1 MDNMEITMMREASFS
16 FLLTSDCD
24 TMELPKVSTP
34 MSEAPPALVWAW
46 SGLRRENS
54 LFGASFGNSF
64 TLSREQSKE
73 HSFSFDLAGPTDL
86 SGPATNDTCVS
97 EAETETCES
106 MSDDIDSLMGKL
118 AQQPESSCNE
128 PEQLPATVCN
138 AVEQQSSSLKRKFAE
153 ETLVLDYCYDQ
164 TKRPKQA
171 GGGSKRGA
179 HVRERPQMQQ
189 TARDGQRHWGEKVVE
204 LRNRWTELRMWEQ
217 HDEFHN
223 QIKMCTRLHIKSQH
237 ECLLRQLQLA
247 LVEGLIVVPQELTF
261 SADDCNSFLGWT
273 GFAIVPERGAE
284 FRRRIEDMFAHPPQ
298 DKTLNNTLRRAG
310 LVPQRG
316 WGEAWS
322 GYGAFVFNQEKR
334 AHYSGRE

>member
-1 MDNMEITMMREASFS
+1 MVREPSFS

-24 TMELPKVSTP
+24 AMELPKVSTP
-34 MSEAPPALVWAW
+34 TNEAPPALIWAW
-46 SGLRRENS
+46 SGLKWDNS

-64 TLSREQSKE
+64 SLSREQSRE
-73 HSFSFDLAGPTDL
+73 HFGFELAGPTDL
-86 SGPATNDTCVS
+86 AGPATNDTSVS
-97 EAETETCES
+97 EAETEACES
-106 MSDDIDSLMGKL
+106 ISDDIDLL
-118 AQQPESSCNE
+118 ALEEPALQPQLYCNE
-128 PEQLPATVCN
+128 PAQRPTMAYD
-138 AVEQQSSSLKRKFAE
+138 AFEQQATSLKRKFEATE
-153 ETLVLDYCYDQ
+153 EAMVLDYCADQ
-164 TKRPKQA
+164 MKRPRKPE
-171 GGGSKRGA
+171 GGSMRGA
-179 HVRERPQMQQ
+179 HVRERPHMQQ

-204 LRNRWTELRMWEQ
+204 LRSRWTELRMWEQ
-217 HDEFHN
+217 HEEFHN

-247 LVEGLIVVPQELTF
+247 LVEGLIVVPAELTF
-261 SADDCNSFLGWT
+261 SADESQSFLGWT

-322 GYGAFVFNQEKR
+322 GCGAFVFNQQKR
-334 AHYSGRE
+334 AHYSCRE